1 MIDVSF
7 LIGNLNKEHGGA
19 QQLLY
24 DLCRH
29 LPAAEFDL
37 TVYYMF
43 GEGTFQPDLE
53 AAGARVVALE
63 ANSNY
68 DPRAFARF
76 VRALRTERPDILHTN
91 SPISGAWGRVAG
103 RLVGVPHLL
112 SVQHTVHDSR
122 RPLARA
128 VDDATLP
135 LADAVVGV
143 SEAVTSSFAPWERS
157 LLDCTGARVETIR
170 NGIDVAAIEAA
181 CQDADADVLD
191 PYPVEPTDRIIGTV
205 GRHIEAKG
213 YHYLIDAMVPVTREH
228 PDAKLLMVGDGPERG
243 ALERRVKHHA
253 LDDAVVFAGEQAS
266 VPPFLAQFSLGVFS
280 SLHEGLPLSPIETM
294 AAGVPIIGTDIPPF
308 RRLLGNGEAGVL
320 VPSRDS
326 DALAE
331 AIITLF
337 SEPDERR
344 QLGEQGHHR
353 ARHEFSISNTADQY
367 VEIYA
372 EMATGNRED

>member
-1 MIDVSF
+1 MIRLSF

-43 GEGTFQPDLE
+43 GEGTFRPDLE

-63 ANSNY
+63 ASSNY
-68 DPRAFARF
+68 DPRAFGRL

-103 RLVGVPHLL
+103 RLAGVPHLL

-143 SEAVTSSFAPWERS
+143 SEAVTSSFVPWERS
-157 LLDCTGARVETIR
+157 LLDCVGARVETIR
-170 NGIDVAAIEAA
+170 NGVDVAAIETA
-181 CQDADADVLD
+181 CRDADTGVLD

-205 GRHIEAKG
+205 GRHVEAKG
-213 YHYLIDAMVPVTREH
+213 YRYLIDAMVPVIREH

-243 ALERRVKHHA
+243 ALERRVKRHA

-266 VPPFLAQFSLGVFS
+266 VPPFLAQFSLGVFP
-280 SLHEGLPLSPIETM
+280 SLHEGLPLSPIEMM
-294 AAGVPIIGTDIPPF
+294 ATGVPIIGTDIPPF
-308 RRLLGNGEAGVL
+308 RRLLGDGEVGVL
-320 VPSRDS
+320 VPARDS

-331 AIITLF
+331 AIITLL
-337 SEPDERR
+337 SDSDKRQ
-344 QLGEQGHHR
+344 QLGEQGHNR
-353 ARHEFSISNTADQY
+353 VRHEFSITSTVDQY
-367 VEIYA
+367 IQIYTEI
-372 EMATGNRED
+372 ATGNHRG